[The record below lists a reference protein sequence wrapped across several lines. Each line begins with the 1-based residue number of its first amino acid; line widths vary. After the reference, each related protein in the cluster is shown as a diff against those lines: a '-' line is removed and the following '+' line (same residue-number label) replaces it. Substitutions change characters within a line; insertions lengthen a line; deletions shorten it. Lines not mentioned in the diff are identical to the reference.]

1 MATEG
6 KLREYLRRATAEL
19 TDSRRQLADVI
30 AGNTE
35 PLAIIGMACRYPG
48 AASVED
54 YWQLLRDGR
63 SGVVEV
69 PAARWDVADYYNAD
83 RRVPGAVYT
92 RHGAFLSDIAGWDAE
107 FFGVSPH
114 EALRMDPNQRLLME
128 LVWEGLE
135 SAGIP
140 PTGLGGSRT
149 GVMVGLMD
157 TSQYGRIQVERYG
170 PEVAADPYFGQGA
183 AASVIAGRLAYHY
196 DLRGPAI
203 TLDTACSSSLVGIHL
218 AAQALRRGECDLAVA
233 AGVYLIIHPDTYI
246 QGCATSM
253 LAPDGRCKTFDAGA
267 DGYVLGEGGGLVVL
281 ERLSDA
287 LAKNRPIRAVLR
299 GSAVNQ
305 DGRSN
310 GLSAPSRSAQVDVI
324 RRALADAGVS
334 PDQVGYVEAHGSGTQ
349 LGDAIELSALHD
361 VFGGRSAQRP
371 LHVGAVKTNIGHTQS
386 AAGIAGL
393 IKTVLLLEHRQA
405 PANLNCG
412 QPSDA
417 IPADGTVQPVLA
429 GVELAADGSA
439 IAGVSGFGWSGT
451 NGHLVVAG
459 APAVAAEAPPAGAES
474 MLLPVSAA
482 SPAALGDQLRQLS
495 DWLTAR
501 PELAL
506 SDVAHTLR
514 TGRAALDHRRAV
526 LATDAADA
534 SRRLAAAAKA
544 PGPGRRRVR
553 PRLAL
558 LLPGIGD
565 QYAGLG
571 RELYRADAGY
581 AGTVDRCIELV
592 EGQSGLDLR
601 PLFFPAEDRLPLAG
615 DLAALIGRGADQP
628 TGPDPMAQAE
638 FAHPFQFIVC
648 YALARLL
655 AARGVRPDLLLG
667 YSLGEYVAACLAGVF
682 TLPDALQVVV
692 ERARL
697 IATAPAGGMVSVA
710 AGEATVRAM
719 LAGSPAEVDIAALNG
734 PAMTVLSG
742 PVADVEAVAEQ
753 LLAAGLAC
761 RPLRTEHAFHSG
773 LLEPV
778 RDKLAAVIESV
789 PRQAPTVAI
798 MSNRDGAE
806 LTAEQA
812 MSSEYWADHLVQP
825 VRFAQSVA
833 SCAARGIEVYLEL
846 GAGQT
851 LGGLV
856 RQNLTGGAAV
866 LGTLPARWT
875 AGERPDEAAA
885 LLSTCGQLW
894 ELGVAVELPGAAG
907 RIVELP
913 KYPFQRSRFWP
924 DGAVAKLTPGRP
936 AEPVEICYTATWR
949 QDLTPPAPARPA
961 GTLVLVGE
969 GAVADALAGLAT
981 EANWPVLR
989 DVGRLP
995 ADTGPVQL
1003 VHLDALRAGSEQPV
1017 FAADGELADGL
1028 TRSFDSLLL
1037 SLQAAGATARERGV
1051 QLLTVTRGA
1060 LEVLGGDA
1068 VAPIQSAAHGL
1079 GRTARHEYPGL
1090 TWRGVDL
1097 DPALTDP
1104 IEIARQ
1110 LYAELLA
1117 GPTEAPAAVT
1127 GWRRDRRW
1135 LQDWAELSTAEQP
1148 AVDRQRTPVWRP
1160 DGVYLITGGTRGL
1173 GLALARHLVAAG
1185 VRRLALVSRGSSRP
1199 DLSGMGEA
1207 EVLQLRADVS
1217 RPDQLRS
1224 ALRHCREHYGALDG
1238 VLHVAGVP
1246 ASGMLERQTVAGAH
1260 GVLEPKVLALGPLAE
1275 LVGPSTPADQRP
1287 ELLVLYS
1294 SAITAFGGI
1303 GEGDYCAA
1311 NTVLDAYGA
1320 ALSALAPDTRVL
1332 SVAWGPWLHD
1342 DWQLG
1347 GPAGGLADRAR
1358 DYRAR
1363 YGFSNQ
1369 AGLTLLDR
1377 LIRTRAASVVA
1388 VRQPMADA
1396 MAEWSAML
1404 DLDSLV
1410 GAGSTTPTDQ
1420 RFPRPQLRTEFV
1432 AARTDTE
1439 LAVAEV
1445 WQAYLGIEQVGVH
1458 DPFFDLGGNS
1468 LVGMAMVRAV
1478 ETALGVRI
1486 APAVLFEHP
1495 TVAEFAAALDRPDE
1509 NVEDLLSTSSDRGQR
1524 RRRARTGGRK

>member
-1 MATEG
+1 MATED

-19 TDSRRQLADVI
+19 TDTRRQLADAV
-30 AGNTE
+30 AGQTE
-35 PLAIIGMACRYPG
+35 PLAVIGMACRYPG
-48 AASVED
+48 AAGVED

-63 SGVVEV
+63 TGVVEV
-69 PAARWDVADYYNAD
+69 PASRWDIADYYNAD

-92 RHGAFLSDIAGWDAE
+92 KHGAFLSDIAGWDAE

-140 PTGLGGSRT
+140 PTGLAGSRT

-170 PEVAADPYFGQGA
+170 TEVAADPYFGQGA

-196 DLRGPAI
+196 DLRGPAV

-267 DGYVLGEGGGLVVL
+267 DGYVLGEGAGLVVL

-287 LAKNRPIRAVLR
+287 LAKDRPIRAVLR

-334 PDQVGYVEAHGSGTQ
+334 PDQVDYVEAHGSGTQ

-393 IKTVLLLEHRQA
+393 IKTVLLLEHGQV
-405 PANLNCG
+405 PANLHCG
-412 QPSDA
+412 QPSEA

-429 GVELAADGSA
+429 GVELNTDGSA

-459 APAVAAEAPPAGAES
+459 APAAGTAETGTATGPQ
-474 MLLPVSAA
+474 LLPVSAA
-482 SPAALGDQLRQLS
+482 SEAALTAQLGRLAER
-495 DWLTAR
+495 LAER
-501 PELAL
+501 PELPLA
-506 SDVAHTLR
+506 DVAHTLR

-526 LATDAADA
+526 LATDTADA
-534 SRRLAAAAKA
+534 SRRLAAAATT
-544 PGPGRRRVR
+544 PGPGRRRLR

-571 RELYRADAGY
+571 RELHGADAGY
-581 AGTVDRCIELV
+581 AATVDQCVELV
-592 EGQSGLDLR
+592 RRQSGLDLR
-601 PLFFPAEDRLPLAG
+601 PLFFPVEDRLPQAG
-615 DLAALIGRGADQP
+615 DLAALIGRGAAQP
-628 TGPDPMAQAE
+628 AGPDPMALAE
-638 FAHPFQFIVC
+638 FAHPFQFIVS
-648 YALARLL
+648 YALAQLL

-682 TLPDALQVVV
+682 TLPDALHVVV

-710 AGEATVRAM
+710 AGEDAVRAV
-719 LAGSPAEVDIAALNG
+719 LAGSRAEVDIAALNG

-742 PVADVEAVAEQ
+742 PAEDVEAVTEQ

-761 RPLRTEHAFHSG
+761 RPLRTEHAFHSA

-798 MSNRDGAE
+798 VSNRDGAE
-806 LTAEQA
+806 LSAEQA

-833 SCAARGIEVYLEL
+833 CCAERGIEVYLEL

-875 AGERPDEAAA
+875 AGERPAEAAA

-907 RIVELP
+907 RVVDLP
-913 KYPFQRSRFWP
+913 GYPFQRSRFWP
-924 DGAVAKLTPGRP
+924 EGAGRQFAAPGRR

-949 QDLTPPAPARPA
+949 QDLTPPVPARPA
-961 GTLVLVGE
+961 GTLLIVGE
-969 GAVADALAGLAT
+969 GEVAEALAELAAGAGWT
-981 EANWPVLR
+981 VLG
-989 DVGRLP
+989 DGHRLT
-995 ADTGPVQL
+995 AGSGPVQL
-1003 VHLDALRAGSEQPV
+1003 VHLDALRADSRQPV
-1017 FAADGELADGL
+1017 FAADGELVSGL
-1028 TRSFDSLLL
+1028 AHSFDSLLL
-1037 SLQAAGATARERGV
+1037 SLQAVGKREV

-1068 VAPIQSAAHGL
+1068 VAPLQSAAHGL

-1097 DPALTDP
+1097 DPALTSP

-1110 LYAELLA
+1110 LHRELLA
-1117 GPTEAPAAVT
+1117 GPADAPAGIT

-1135 LQDWAELSTAEQP
+1135 LQDWAELPTPELSTPEQQ
-1148 AVDRQRTPVWRP
+1148 APVWRP

-1217 RPDQLRS
+1217 QPDQLRS
-1224 ALRHCREHYGALDG
+1224 ALRSCREHYGALDG

-1246 ASGMLERQTVAGAH
+1246 ASGMLERQTLAAAH

-1275 LVGPSTPADQRP
+1275 LVGPGTPADQRP

-1311 NTVLDAYGA
+1311 NTVLDAFGA
-1320 ALSALAPDTRVL
+1320 ALSAVATDTRVL

-1347 GPAGGLADRAR
+1347 GPAGGLAERAR

-1363 YGFSNQ
+1363 YGFSDE
-1369 AGLTLLDR
+1369 AGCALLDK

-1410 GAGSTTPTDQ
+1410 GAGAAAPADQ

-1432 AARTDTE
+1432 AARTETE
-1439 LAVAEV
+1439 RAVAEV

-1478 ETALGVRI
+1478 ETALGVQI

-1495 TVAEFAAALDRPDE
+1495 TVAEFAAALERPDE